1 MSIKVISDQIIS
13 INEFK
18 IEELEERLELGSWM
32 GAPGGSGGSGGGGGN
47 GCCNNGSCDCGGGPN
62 TGNGGNGGD
71 GGSGTIGTTTTTTQ
85 PQQPTTQ
92 FN

>member
-1 MSIKVISDQIIS
+1 MSKKETSNKIIS
-13 INEFK
+13 FNEFK

-32 GAPGGSGGSGGGGGN
+32 GAPGGSGGSGGN

-62 TGNGGNGGD
+62 TGGNGGNGGD